1 MQLLLSSEAA
11 FIDSLPSSKCQIEIT
26 ITTND
31 FNGMERS
38 RYRMWR
44 FFHDEDLRGMENID
58 AVGFLVES
66 MQYSSSIPSDGCLIF
81 ILTISL

>member
-1 MQLLLSSEAA
+1 MQLLSTTEATS
-11 FIDSLPSSKCQIEIT
+11 IHSLPSSKCQIEIT

-38 RYRMWR
+38 RYHMSR
-44 FFHDEDLRGMENID
+44 FFGDEDLRDMKNID

-66 MQYSSSIPSDGCLIF
+66 MQYSSSIPSDGSLIF